1 LCSNPPDAPVAWYFM
16 HKWLEKFA
24 YRVDISWWLFVLA
37 GLLAMLIA
45 VLMVSFQAIKAAV
58 VNPV

>member
-1 LCSNPPDAPVAWYFM
+1 M